1 MEYVHNV
8 MNLKCSGCV
17 SHVTKK
23 LQGIEGVSDVRVDLD
38 LGQVRYQANSAV
50 ISKQVLTQL
59 TSLGYPEVGSVEGLS
74 AAGAK
79 AKSFVSCA
87 IGKMTKE

>member
-1 MEYVHNV
+1 MEYVHNI

-17 SHVTKK
+17 NQVTKK
-23 LQGIEGVSDVRVDLD
+23 LQGIEGVSDVRVDLE
-38 LGQVRYQANSAV
+38 LGLVRYQATGLGINE
-50 ISKQVLTQL
+50 QVLTQL
-59 TSLGYPEVGSVEGLS
+59 IKLGYPEVGSVDGIA

>member
-1 MEYVHNV
+1 MEHMHNV

-17 SHVTKK
+17 SQVTKK
-23 LQGIEGVSDVRVDLD
+23 LQEIEGISDLRVDLE
-38 LGQVRYQANSAV
+38 LGLVRYQANSAV

-59 TSLGYPEVGSVEGLS
+59 TALGYPEVGSVEGLS
-74 AAGAK
+74 AVGAK

>member
-1 MEYVHNV
+1 MEFVHNV

-17 SHVTKK
+17 NQVTKK
-23 LQGIEGVSDVRVDLD
+23 LQGIEGVSDVRVDLE
-38 LGQVRYQANSAV
+38 LGLVRYQATGLGINE
-50 ISKQVLTQL
+50 QVLTQL
-59 TSLGYPEVGSVEGLS
+59 SKLGYPEVGSVDGIA